1 VVSIIVTV
9 LIYTFFRNLESNTL
23 TNEFAMLAVSLTRN
37 VIELMERKAFSLN
50 VLATNYEGI
59 LGLQTNI
66 TVPPG
71 NHAPSVMLSD
81 EARATCGDSIT
92 SNNEWRTHWPYVT
105 LPGYESYSKS
115 MLTVTEDRAV
125 FFAPVVP
132 DANVS
137 AWEDYARKEALPS
150 AEGAVAGGIRTPSGD
165 IVEYD
170 VKEVDVS
177 AGSNHNHRFIQRIR
191 TAEEGHL
198 HQDTNAGMSVNEN
211 TTFTEEDGGSL
222 PVRVPIWQLSS
233 TKLNE
238 DGLMWDVYK
247 HPPYTEA
254 LDRILQTHSSSSA
267 TKLIPCS
274 DLLIPFHLTIPPS
287 TKMRNDVVM
296 EYTDGSTTGE
306 DHVDH
311 DAHGHHKTTENG
323 AQDQSFSEGVCSAI
337 FSPVHSSSAHGVHNS
352 AHVTGVV
359 ASLFSWEDLLSS
371 SAYPVRRSTGYGS
384 VTADIFV
391 VVTSKLSEG
400 FPNGSYPSGP
410 ATYYV
415 TEHGAVFRGMGRHIE
430 QKHADM
436 MLKYDFKLPFCDVVY
451 TFEVYPTDLLCNSY
465 GVSNTPTF
473 LALIACCFVV
483 LSTLVFFIY
492 DYFVNY
498 RQKVIIQQ
506 AARSTRIVHS
516 LYPAFVRDNLFQNE
530 RKPSV
535 TASADEVEDD
545 PLSAANEP
553 NKRKLKLKVSDLVD
567 TPANQLKRFLSH
579 PIPSKNYD
587 LNMVSELDVMDPIA
601 EVFENT
607 TVMIADIE
615 GFTAWCSER
624 EPTQVFRL
632 LETVYRAFDLEGS
645 KAGVFKVET
654 VGDSYVA
661 VTGLPDAREDHA
673 IMIAKYSIKCLLKFN
688 VLAKRLEP
696 HLGPGTASLGMR
708 FGLHSGPVTAGVL
721 RGEKSRFQ
729 LFGDTIN
736 VVSI

>member
-1 VVSIIVTV
+1 V

-37 VIELMERKAFSLN
+37 VIELMERKAYSVN
-50 VLATNYEGI
+50 VLANNYEGI

-66 TVPPG
+66 TAPPG
-71 NHAPSVMLSD
+71 DHASSVMLSD
-81 EARATCGDSIT
+81 ETRTTCGDSVIN
-92 SNNEWRTHWPYVT
+92 NNEWKTHWPYVT
-105 LPGYESYSKS
+105 LPGYESYADS
-115 MLTVTEDRAV
+115 MLTLTEDRAV

-132 DANVS
+132 DENVS
-137 AWEDYARKEALPS
+137 AWEDYARKEALEP

-165 IVEYD
+165 IIEY
-170 VKEVDVS
+170 EVQELDPS
-177 AGSNHNHRFIQRIR
+177 GSNHNHRFFHRLMQGM
-191 TAEEGHL
+191 TTSGGHL
-198 HQDTNAGMSVNEN
+198 HSNTSEGIPKKANN
-211 TTFTEEDGGSL
+211 TTSTKEDGGTMS
-222 PVRVPIWQLSS
+222 VRVPIWQLSP
-233 TKLNE
+233 TKLND

-247 HPPYTEA
+247 HPPYIEA
-254 LDRILQTHSSSSA
+254 LDRVLQAESYVAA
-267 TKLIPCS
+267 TKLIPCT
-274 DLLIPFHLTIPPS
+274 DLLIPFELTSPPPP
-287 TKMRNDVVM
+287 KLHHDVVM
-296 EYTDGSTTGE
+296 EYNDGTNTGE
-306 DHVDH
+306 INVDH
-311 DAHGHHKTTENG
+311 TVHGHLDSQVAENEAEGLSSGEG
-323 AQDQSFSEGVCSAI
+323 ACSAI
-337 FSPVHSSSAHGVHNS
+337 FAPVHSSSTVGLHNS
-352 AHVTGVV
+352 AHVKGVV
-359 ASLFSWEDLLSS
+359 ASLFSWEDLLGASS
-371 SAYPVRRSTGYGS
+371 NPVRRATGHDA

-391 VVTSKLSEG
+391 VITSKLEEG
-400 FPNGSYPSGP
+400 MPFESYQSAPV
-410 ATYYV
+410 TYYV
-415 TEHGAVFRGMGRHIE
+415 TEHGAEFRGWGRNIQE
-430 QKHADM
+430 QHADM
-436 MLKYDFKLPFCDVVY
+436 GLKYDFKLPFCKVFFS
-451 TFEVYPTDLLCNSY
+451 FEVYPTEQLCSSY
-465 GVSNTPTF
+465 GISNTPTF

-516 LYPAFVRDNLFQNE
+516 LYPAFVRDNLFKNDTNSGQ
-530 RKPSV
+530 P
-535 TASADEVEDD
+535 ASAVDEFVDD
-545 PLSAANEP
+545 HTLSALNEP
-553 NKRKLKLKVSDLVD
+553 SKRKLKLKVSDLVD

-579 PIPSKNYD
+579 PIPSKSYD
-587 LNMVSELDVMDPIA
+587 LNMVSELEVMDPIA

-624 EPTQVFRL
+624 EPSQVFRL
-632 LETVYRAFDLEGS
+632 LETVYRAFDLEGT

-661 VTGLPDAREDHA
+661 VTGLPDPMEDHA
-673 IMIAKYSIKCLLKFN
+673 VLIAKYAIKCLLKFN